1 MFSQK
6 KETEKER
13 KRIKGRSGEG
23 RERRGEKGRG
33 GEGKEERKVN
43 TWGEEC
49 VKNERKSFHL
59 VYVYT
64 LYPLNILQFYQ
75 LYLDKAK
82 KNLK

>member
-43 TWGEEC
+43 
-49 VKNERKSFHL
+49 K
-59 VYVYT
+59 
-64 LYPLNILQFYQ
+64 
-75 LYLDKAK
+75 
-82 KNLK
+82 